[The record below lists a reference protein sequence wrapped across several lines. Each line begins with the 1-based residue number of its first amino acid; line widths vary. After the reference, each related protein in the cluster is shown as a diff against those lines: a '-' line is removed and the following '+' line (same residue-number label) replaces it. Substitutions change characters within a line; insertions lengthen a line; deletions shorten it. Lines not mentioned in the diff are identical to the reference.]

1 MNKTL
6 FSSEVSDQREMK
18 IWSLLSNFLLFTIA
32 ALTPSARLTAVGS
45 SYHKLAAQWQN
56 VHSSEN
62 AKGKICK
69 IFHEYKAQ
77 DVLGKPSI
85 WTPTRYRG
93 PYLTEGGESA
103 YCLRA
108 YLNLSL
114 GSLHWLGL
122 LLGAGWC

>member
-93 PYLTEGGESA
+93 LYLTEGGKVLIVSV
-103 YCLRA
+103 
-108 YLNLSL
+108 
-114 GSLHWLGL
+114 HT
-122 LLGAGWC
+122 